1 MYNEHRKRASA
12 AGPRLRSHSG
22 RCELAHPPE
31 MSLTHP
37 SADYKKGCVFMSQQI
52 KESFILD
59 LKRELEDE
67 ITAKALSSVMSKVS
81 DVLEHYE
88 FSRTLRIEEGFSMDL
103 FDTWIKAMKVQNRT
117 KKTINQ
123 YTYVVNKLMK
133 DVNVPI
139 RNITVGCIRDW
150 LVAEEERGVSD
161 CTREHYRQVLSS
173 MFGWLW
179 REGLIERNPTNN
191 IGAIK
196 VQKKV
201 REPYTEVELETL
213 KESCVLSRHP
223 LRDVALMSFLL
234 STGCRVGEVVGIK
247 RNDID
252 FQNNEVVVLG
262 KGNKERTVFFDDV
275 TAMYLKRYLNDRADL
290 HPALF
295 LSSRMTPLTIG
306 GIQDML
312 RRRGASVSLQ
322 DVHPHKFRRTLATT
336 LNAHGMPIQ
345 EVAAILG
352 HDKLDTTLKY
362 IKLDK
367 NTIKSNYKKF
377 A

>member
-1 MYNEHRKRASA
+1 
-12 AGPRLRSHSG
+12 
-22 RCELAHPPE
+22 
-31 MSLTHP
+31 
-37 SADYKKGCVFMSQQI
+37 MSQDI
-52 KESFILD
+52 KSSFLID
-59 LKRELEDE
+59 LERELSDK
-67 ITAKALSSVMSKVS
+67 ITAAALSSVLSS
-81 DVLEHYE
+81 AADVLEHYE
-88 FSRTLRIEEGFSMDL
+88 FSRMLRIDESFSLDL
-103 FDTWIKAMKVQNRT
+103 FETWINAMKVQNRS
-117 KKTINQ
+117 KKTIEQ
-123 YTYVVNKLMK
+123 YKYVVNKLLN
-133 DVNVPI
+133 DVKIPI

-161 CTREHYRQVLSS
+161 CTRENYRQVLSS

-191 IGAIK
+191 LGAIK

-201 REPYTEVELETL
+201 REPYTDVEIATL
-213 KESCVLSRHP
+213 KESCALSKHP
-223 LRDVALMSFLL
+223 LRDVALISFLL
-234 STGCRVGEVVGIK
+234 STGCRVGEVVGIN

-252 FQNNEVVVLG
+252 FQNREVVVLG

-275 TAMYLKRYLNDRADL
+275 TAMYLKRYLNDRLDI
-290 HPALF
+290 HPNLF
-295 LSSRMTPLTIG
+295 LSERMTPLTTG

-312 RRRGASVSLQ
+312 RRRGASVHMQ

-336 LNAHGMPIQ
+336 LIAHGMPIQ

-367 NTIKSNYKKF
+367 STIKNNYKKY